1 MATRTIIGKNFSCLG
16 GVVKFFG
23 VEGRQNDSVLK
34 AIEGE
39 LLSFSP
45 EQLDRLAQIHVD
57 PPSAGALYC
66 SGIITIINLN
76 GAREGNGERISI
88 PGVTI
93 SEHCVELV
101 VKKYLGDAIRYT
113 NTVGLD
119 IRLL

>member
-1 MATRTIIGKNFSCLG
+1 MATRTIIGRNFSCLG

-45 EQLDRLAQIHVD
+45 EQLDRLAQIHID

-66 SGIITIINLN
+66 SGIITISNLSRSQERN
-76 GAREGNGERISI
+76 SERISI
-88 PGVTI
+88 PDVIING
-93 SEHCVELV
+93 HCVELV
-101 VKKYLGDAIRYT
+101 VEKYPGDAIRYT
-113 NTVGLD
+113 NTAGLD